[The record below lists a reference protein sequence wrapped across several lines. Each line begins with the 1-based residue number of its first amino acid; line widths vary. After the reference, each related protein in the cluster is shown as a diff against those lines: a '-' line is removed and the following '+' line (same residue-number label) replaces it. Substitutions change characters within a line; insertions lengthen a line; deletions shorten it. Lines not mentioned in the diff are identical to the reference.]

1 MTDYRKSRLRERS
14 KMIKKYNKYGLLQ
27 SNLYDLQEKTDR
39 AQPKEMHVRSMTNNL
54 NHPLAAPK
62 TYWSILNR
70 FLNNRKISAI
80 PPPLLSYD
88 IITNFFPKKLTYL
101 TIFLQTNVQRLII

>member
-1 MTDYRKSRLRERS
+1 MTDYRKSKLRERS

-70 FLNNRKISAI
+70 FLNNRKIPEI
-80 PPPLLSYD
+80 PPPLML
-88 IITNFFPKKLTYL
+88 
-101 TIFLQTNVQRLII
+101 